1 MREGYHDRMIRPTA
15 GAAPMVSFVREG
27 NRLIPIPVGS
37 AATVPAPPERDEDPR

>member
-1 MREGYHDRMIRPTA
+1 MERYSDRMMRPDN
-15 GAAPMVSFVREG
+15 GPPRVDFVREG